1 MSDDGVKNAIED
13 AKSTVELIGAI
24 AKVAGD
30 HPDVKA
36 AGTNLAKSAKTITQF
51 INVGLLPLAA
61 INYGY
66 GKAKEYF
73 EHRFA
78 SDVAKAAE
86 TIPPDN
92 LCEPEAVVIGPAL
105 QGLAF
110 THGYDSLKNMYLK
123 LIATAMDDRHAQNAH
138 PAFAEI
144 IRQLNSLEAQVLNSI
159 LKINTHP
166 IVQVRF
172 NTYREE
178 HAAMKFAFP
187 ENYQTVET
195 HVMGLRR
202 DDVPWVSR
210 ELPALVDNWIRLGLV
225 EVSYETSIAQENV
238 YEWVKTRPEY
248 RYWVPQDAPP
258 RKTLAIASGRLDV
271 TAFGRQF
278 AAAIGVRT

>member
-1 MSDDGVKNAIED
+1 MSDDGVKNAIEN
-13 AKSTVELIGAI
+13 AKSTVELVGAI
-24 AKVAGD
+24 VKVAGD

-36 AGTNLAKSAKTITQF
+36 VGSNLAKSAKTITQF

-78 SDVAKAAE
+78 SDVAEAAE
-86 TIPPDN
+86 AIPPDN

-110 THGYDSLKNMYLK
+110 THGYDSLRNMYLK
-123 LIATAMDDRHAQNAH
+123 LIATAMDDRHAKNAH

-144 IRQLNSLEAQVLNSI
+144 IRQLSAPEAQILNFI
-159 LKINTHP
+159 LKVNTHP

-172 NTYREE
+172 NTYRDE
-178 HAAMKFAFP
+178 HAALTFSFP
-187 ENYQTVET
+187 ESYQTVET
-195 HVMGLRR
+195 HVLGIHR
-202 DDVPWVSR
+202 DGVPWASR

-225 EVSYETSIAQENV
+225 TVSYETAIAGENI
-238 YEWVKTRPEY
+238 YEWAKSRPEY
-248 RYWVPQDAPP
+248 RYWVPQNAPP
-258 RKTLAIASGRLDV
+258 QRTLEIASGRLDV

-278 AAAIGVRT
+278 GAAIGVRT